1 MAKLTMNIDPE
12 LKQDAAELF
21 EKMGLNMTT
30 AITMFLKQSVR
41 DGMLPFQPSSYPT
54 GFKIGYPKHQMD
66 HKKMIEEAKADRD
79 SIKLP
84 SYIGKLTPD
93 DVKEELSRRE
103 K

>member
-12 LKQDAAELF
+12 LKTDAAELF
-21 EKMGLNMTT
+21 EDMGLNMTT

-54 GFKIGYPKHQMD
+54 GFKIGYPKND
-66 HKKMIEEAKADRD
+66 YDADKMIADAKAARAAV
-79 SIKLP
+79 KLP
-84 SYIGKLTPD
+84 SYAGKLSPED
-93 DVKEELSRRE
+93 IKEELSHRE

>member
-66 HKKMIEEAKADRD
+66 PEKMIEEAKADRA

-84 SYIGKLTPD
+84 SYMGRLTPD
-93 DVKEELSRRE
+93 DVKEELSHRE